1 MTTSGTKR
9 MRHCSRLLG
18 AVAVVTLAVTACS
31 SSKTAAKTTASSSAP
46 SANAPSSAPAASA
59 ASASAPTTA
68 ATSASAPASSAQAAA
83 GGKISL
89 TAEDYYTNEPQHS
102 AIGNILSTCAASAG
116 VNITQDSIAPPQL
129 LPKVLQQLSSH
140 TLPDLLMLDNP
151 NLQQIAQ
158 TGALTPLATAGVD
171 LSGYYPSILAAG
183 TYQGKVYGLAPGVN
197 AIALFYNKDL
207 LSAAGIQPPT
217 TWAEL
222 SADAA
227 KLTTPQHYGFAMSAD
242 NDGEGAWTF
251 LPFFWSNGGDLAHL
265 DAPASVQALQFVTN
279 LVKSGS
285 MSKSVVT
292 WAQADANDQFIAGKA
307 AMMINGPWQF
317 ASLNAAKGLNYGVA
331 PIPVPQAGDKVKVA
345 LGGEMWAVPITTS
358 AKQKA
363 AGAVLACMN
372 NATNQTTFSTAA
384 GYVPSLQTSAAQF
397 AQATPALAP
406 FVTEVATALSRTAEV
421 GTKFPT
427 IATAIE
433 TAEQS
438 AITGAASPQQAMTAA
453 QATASKGS

>member
-1 MTTSGTKR
+1 MTASSTKR
-9 MRHCSRLLG
+9 MRRYGRLLG
-18 AVAVVTLAVTACS
+18 AAVAVTLTVTACS
-31 SSKTAAKTTASSSAP
+31 STKTSAKTTPSSSAP
-46 SANAPSSAPAASA
+46 APSASSSSA
-59 ASASAPTTA
+59 ATSTAP
-68 ATSASAPASSAQAAA
+68 SASAPASSAPAV
-83 GGKISL
+83 GGAKISL
-89 TAEDYYTNEPQHS
+89 TAQDYYTNEPQHS
-102 AIGNILSTCAASAG
+102 AIGNILSSCAASAG
-116 VNITQDSIAPPQL
+116 VSVTQDSIAPPQL

-171 LSGYYPSILAAG
+171 LTGYYPSILAAG
-183 TYQGKVYGLAPGVN
+183 TYQDKVYGLAPGVN

-222 SADAA
+222 TADAA

-265 DAPASVQALQFVTN
+265 DAPASVQALQYVTN

-292 WAQADANDQFIAGKA
+292 WAQADVNDQFIAGKA

-331 PIPVPQAGDKVKVA
+331 SIPVPQAGDSVKVA
-345 LGGEMWAVPITTS
+345 LGGEMWAVPITTA
-358 AKQKA
+358 AKEKA

-372 NATNQTTFSTAA
+372 NSANQTTFSTAA

-397 AQATPALAP
+397 AQTTPALAP

-438 AITGAASPQQAMTAA
+438 AITGAASPQQAMSAA
-453 QATASKGS
+453 QATASKAS

>member
-1 MTTSGTKR
+1 MRASSRKR
-9 MRHCSRLLG
+9 MRRYGRLAG
-18 AVAVVTLAVTACS
+18 AALTVTLTVTACS
-31 SSKTAAKTTASSSAP
+31 STKTSAKTTPSSSAP
-46 SANAPSSAPAASA
+46 APSASSSSAVTSTAPTSTTPSASAAASSAPAA
-59 ASASAPTTA
+59 
-68 ATSASAPASSAQAAA
+68 
-83 GGKISL
+83 GGAKISL
-89 TAEDYYTNEPQHS
+89 TAQDYYTNEPQHS
-102 AIGNILSTCAASAG
+102 AIGNILSSCAASAG
-116 VNITQDSIAPPQL
+116 VSVTQDSIAPPQL

-171 LSGYYPSILAAG
+171 LTGYYPSILAAG

-222 SADAA
+222 TADAA

-265 DAPASVQALQFVTN
+265 DAPASVQALQYVTN

-292 WAQADANDQFIAGKA
+292 WAQADVNDQFIAGKA

-317 ASLNAAKGLNYGVA
+317 SSLNAAKGLNYGVA
-331 PIPVPQAGDKVKVA
+331 PIPVPQAGDSVKVA
-345 LGGEMWAVPITTS
+345 LGGEMWAVPITTP
-358 AKQKA
+358 AKEKA

-372 NATNQTTFSTAA
+372 NAANQTTFATAA

-397 AQATPALAP
+397 AQTTPALAP

-438 AITGAASPQQAMTAA
+438 AITGAASPQQAMSAA
-453 QATASKGS
+453 QATASKAS